1 MSLVSTPVVVARAA
15 APKKVQRKIQAKASA
30 EGASKTAVAGAL
42 ALTLLAQPALA
53 QVQEISVIADG
64 DKKAAAAALAASM
77 GQELEA
83 KKNVSMAK
91 NPAKTKNLAI
101 GLPSF
106 SAPKISLPS
115 GGGAPAAKAPKEKAA
130 PGEAKKVFG
139 LNLPENESLSF
150 LILAG
155 GSLGSALGFAALQ
168 EGVFRIPGFKFG
180 AWMTILTTFTYFLC
194 GALEMKL
201 TGDSRKASWKNY
213 GILSVYTYGG
223 MAMTNYAL
231 AYLNYATRIVFKSAK
246 IIPVMAFS
254 VLIVG
259 KKYSWKEWFS
269 AAILVA
275 GIVLFT
281 LGDVASSPA
290 FAPIG
295 VALIGGALCVDA
307 ICANFEEKNFFRC
320 ENPSTTQ
327 EVLCFASLIGTF
339 YGLIPFLASGKA
351 SVAIAHSMQYTQVV
365 PMIMGFSVLGYS
377 SVSFILSLIKYYG
390 ATEAEIIKSLR
401 KVLSIVISFIL
412 FPKALNWK
420 YIAGFVAVLVSTAYT
435 FYLKGE
441 KNKAKEAA
449 KAASA

>member
-1 MSLVSTPVVVARAA
+1 MCLFRSNAGGVA
-15 APKKVQRKIQAKASA
+15 
-30 EGASKTAVAGAL
+30 
-42 ALTLLAQPALA
+42 
-53 QVQEISVIADG
+53 
-64 DKKAAAAALAASM
+64 
-77 GQELEA
+77 
-83 KKNVSMAK
+83 
-91 NPAKTKNLAI
+91 
-101 GLPSF
+101 
-106 SAPKISLPS
+106 
-115 GGGAPAAKAPKEKAA
+115 KAA
-130 PGEAKKVFG
+130 PGEPKKVFG
-139 LNLPENESLSF
+139 LTLPESESISF

-168 EGVFRIPGFKFG
+168 EGVFRIPGFKFS
-180 AWMTILTTFTYFLC
+180 AWMTVLTTFTYFLC

-201 TGDSRKASWKNY
+201 TQDTRKASWKNY

-231 AYLNYATRIVFKSAK
+231 SYLNYATRIVFKSAK
-246 IIPVMAFS
+246 IVPVMAFS

-259 KKYSWKEWFS
+259 KKYNWKEWLS

-290 FAPIG
+290 FQPIG
-295 VALIGGALCVDA
+295 VALIAGALCVDA

-339 YGLIPFLASGKA
+339 YGLIPFIASGGYKA
-351 SVAIAHSMQYTQVV
+351 ALAHSMQYTQVV
-365 PMIMGFSVLGYS
+365 PMIMGFSVMGYS

-401 KVLSIVISFIL
+401 KVLSIVISFVL

-420 YIAGFVAVLVSTAYT
+420 YIVGFIAVLVSTAYT

-441 KNKAKEAA
+441 KAKA
-449 KAASA
+449 KAAVKAAEESA

>member
-1 MSLVSTPVVVARAA
+1 M
-15 APKKVQRKIQAKASA
+15 
-30 EGASKTAVAGAL
+30 
-42 ALTLLAQPALA
+42 
-53 QVQEISVIADG
+53 
-64 DKKAAAAALAASM
+64 
-77 GQELEA
+77 
-83 KKNVSMAK
+83 
-91 NPAKTKNLAI
+91 
-101 GLPSF
+101 
-106 SAPKISLPS
+106 
-115 GGGAPAAKAPKEKAA
+115 
-130 PGEAKKVFG
+130 FG
-139 LNLPENESLSF
+139 LNLPESESLSF

-168 EGVFRIPGFKFG
+168 EGVFRIPGFKFS
-180 AWMTILTTFTYFLC
+180 AWMTVLTTFTYFLC

-201 TGDSRKASWKNY
+201 TQDTRKASWKNY

-231 AYLNYATRIVFKSAK
+231 SYLNYATRIVFKSAK
-246 IIPVMAFS
+246 IVPVMAFS

-259 KKYSWKEWFS
+259 KKYNWKEWLS

-290 FAPIG
+290 FHPIG
-295 VALIGGALCVDA
+295 VFLIAGALCVDA

-420 YIAGFVAVLVSTAYT
+420 YIAGFAAVLVSTAYT

>member
-1 MSLVSTPVVVARAA
+1 M
-15 APKKVQRKIQAKASA
+15 
-30 EGASKTAVAGAL
+30 AL
-42 ALTLLAQPALA
+42 
-53 QVQEISVIADG
+53 
-64 DKKAAAAALAASM
+64 
-77 GQELEA
+77 
-83 KKNVSMAK
+83 
-91 NPAKTKNLAI
+91 
-101 GLPSF
+101 
-106 SAPKISLPS
+106 
-115 GGGAPAAKAPKEKAA
+115 
-130 PGEAKKVFG
+130 
-139 LNLPENESLSF
+139 
-150 LILAG
+150 
-155 GSLGSALGFAALQ
+155 
-168 EGVFRIPGFKFG
+168 
-180 AWMTILTTFTYFLC
+180 
-194 GALEMKL
+194 
-201 TGDSRKASWKNY
+201 
-213 GILSVYTYGG
+213 
-223 MAMTNYAL
+223 TNYAL

-420 YIAGFVAVLVSTAYT
+420 YIAGFAAVLVSTAYT